1 MLLAII
7 RLLPLALRITCCVL
21 WIHAL
26 VNYDPD
32 VKPCDGD
39 CEKCMFPSAY
49 CEWKEKGS
57 E

>member
-7 RLLPLALRITCCVL
+7 RLLPLALGITCCVL